1 MSSKTKKI
9 GKNAELNKLRNNLN
23 MLMMYFREYDI
34 LEHYLKWVEAKAKN
48 TDIPEKLKL
57 DE

>member
-1 MSSKTKKI
+1 MSSNTKKI
-9 GKNAELNKLRNNLN
+9 SNKVELNKLRNNLN

-34 LEHYLKWVEAKAKN
+34 LEHYLKWVEAKATN
-48 TDIPEKLKL
+48 SEIPEKLKL